1 MSSSNLN
8 HQLGDEHLN
17 PEEAVIHEREDL
29 LRMAAKCKIHGQ
41 EELEDTDRSA
51 GPRLYYAEILRRL
64 RILNPRLA
72 VLDGIEG
79 NVALYRPLEPW
90 EYDPEQW
97 DEEKPDWFNQ
107 YKYVGGMAKNWLPNT
122 AMCCWTPRIF
132 PPVKFGVGVQ
142 FCWHSSRVER
152 LRSKVQFNNSV
163 TPAMTNGQAAGKNK
177 FGSFVINQ
185 NRRMKVANEEK
196 SVSMSELREILAAQ
210 AREMQPP

>member
-17 PEEAVIHEREDL
+17 PEEAVIREREDL
-29 LRMAAKCKIHGQ
+29 LRMSAKAKIYGQ

-90 EYDPEQW
+90 EYDPETW
-97 DEEKPDWFNQ
+97 DAEKPDWFNQ
-107 YKYVGGMAKNWLPNT
+107 YKYVGGMKKAWLPEYAHVLLDTSNLPT
-122 AMCCWTPRIF
+122 
-132 PPVKFGVGVQ
+132 
-142 FCWHSSRVER
+142 
-152 LRSKVQFNNSV
+152 
-163 TPAMTNGQAAGKNK
+163 
-177 FGSFVINQ
+177 
-185 NRRMKVANEEK
+185 
-196 SVSMSELREILAAQ
+196 REIRGWRSVLLALIKSRTITVEGAIQ
-210 AREMQPP
+210 QFGDPSNDQRSGRWDEQIWEFRNKSKQENENG

>member
-107 YKYVGGMAKNWLPNT
+107 YKYVGGMAKNWLPEYSHVLLDTSNLPT
-122 AMCCWTPRIF
+122 
-132 PPVKFGVGVQ
+132 
-142 FCWHSSRVER
+142 
-152 LRSKVQFNNSV
+152 
-163 TPAMTNGQAAGKNK
+163 
-177 FGSFVINQ
+177 
-185 NRRMKVANEEK
+185 
-196 SVSMSELREILAAQ
+196 REIRGWRSVLLALIKSRTIAVEGAIQ
-210 AREMQPP
+210 QFGDPSNDQRSGRWEEQVWEFRNKSKQENESG